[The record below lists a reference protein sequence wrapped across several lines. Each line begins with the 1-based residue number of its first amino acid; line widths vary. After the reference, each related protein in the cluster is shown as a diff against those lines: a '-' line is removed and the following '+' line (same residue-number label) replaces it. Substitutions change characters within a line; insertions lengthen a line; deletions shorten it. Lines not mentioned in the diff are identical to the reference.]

1 MKFGK
6 SPKYFL
12 QLKLIGLSS
21 YGLVLFGFA
30 FVLFAIPTQAAENF
44 SVFSNQ
50 TQGSNKRNSK
60 LKEIKKGKITAQV
73 PQVAI
78 DNTEKEKARAA
89 DQAADEVIPES
100 ISSER
105 NTPNTNNESS
115 SNSLPVNSTDSAS
128 FIVSSNSNSS
138 ESSQGENSPVK
149 VTGLEPEEAEKKAK
163 KELTDLVQMANTNV
177 ETSVASTSDEAKN
190 GSYNADD
197 KISSLSSITYHTNN
211 DALCLE
217 GNGSGKP
224 DGENCKT
231 WLDRNAS
238 EHGKESDSSPL
249 ERKIYQLWEGAK
261 AKISETSYRIWN
273 VAFKAGEIPLDDHG
287 RLNLAGLRKYELNE
301 EATKVAGE
309 LGERSADQALRNT
322 LGPNAPKDGEEVA
335 PPSEALRAI
344 AVNITRAMANA
355 AAAKWA
361 GIQTAKKGIE
371 VITNLDVDAKKY
383 KTEVEKKENS
393 GSVHEKLLNQAA
405 LDVDTEGL
413 SLEDRVA
420 RAEAIKKV
428 DNSVI
433 NPEFEGDKL
442 VSGDPNKEGYDEW
455 AYRATLE
462 QLSNP
467 LSNAREMNHPE
478 GIEISDRQVATAL
491 SVGSDSP
498 EESKDSTQIKMVTT
512 KQQIESYNRQ
522 LEIAARNMEAI
533 SAVSSSFVNTAEKI
547 RSNKLKAGETILTIN
562 DLTPFQKRELN
573 KGVTTIEENPNPKVQ
588 IPNTASQLTFTQ
600 Y

>member
-30 FVLFAIPTQAAENF
+30 FVSFAIPTQAAENF

-273 VAFKAGEIPLDDHG
+273 VALKAGERLRDEHK

-335 PPSEALRAI
+335 PPPEALRAI

-355 AAAKWA
+355 ATAKWA

-393 GSVHEKLLNQAA
+393 GSGYEKLLNQAA
-405 LDVDTEGL
+405 LDVDTSAL

-498 EESKDSTQIKMVTT
+498 EESQNPLKVKMLTT
-512 KQQIESYNRQ
+512 KEQIESYNRQ

-533 SAVSSSFVNTAEKI
+533 SAISSSFVNTGEKI

>member
-12 QLKLIGLSS
+12 QLKLIGLSN
-21 YGLVLFGFA
+21 YGLVFLGFT
-30 FVLFAIPTQAAENF
+30 FVSFAIPTQAAENF

-89 DQAADEVIPES
+89 DQTADEVIPES

-335 PPSEALRAI
+335 PPPEALRAI

-355 AAAKWA
+355 ATAKWA

-393 GSVHEKLLNQAA
+393 GSVYEKILNQAA
-405 LDVDTEGL
+405 LDVDTSAL

-498 EESKDSTQIKMVTT
+498 EESQNPLKVKMLTT
-512 KQQIESYNRQ
+512 KEQIESYNRQ

-533 SAVSSSFVNTAEKI
+533 SAISSSFVNTGEKI

-562 DLTPFQKRELN
+562 DLTPFQKGELN

>member
-224 DGENCKT
+224 DGGNCKT

-273 VAFKAGEIPLDDHG
+273 VALKAGERLRDEHK

-335 PPSEALRAI
+335 PPPEALRAI

-355 AAAKWA
+355 ATAKWA

-393 GSVHEKLLNQAA
+393 GSGYEKLLNQAA

-498 EESKDSTQIKMVTT
+498 EESQNPLKVKMLTT
-512 KQQIESYNRQ
+512 KEQIESYNRQ

-533 SAVSSSFVNTAEKI
+533 SAISSSFVNTGEKI

>member
-1 MKFGK
+1 MNFGK

-30 FVLFAIPTQAAENF
+30 FVSFAIPTQAAENF

-73 PQVAI
+73 AI
-78 DNTEKEKARAA
+78 DKTEKEKERAA

-100 ISSER
+100 ISSEI

-138 ESSQGENSPVK
+138 DSSQGESSPVK

-163 KELTDLVQMANTNV
+163 KELTDLVQIANSNV

-197 KISSLSSITYHTNN
+197 NISSLSSITYHTNN

-217 GNGSGKP
+217 GYGSGKP
-224 DGENCKT
+224 DGANCKT

-249 ERKIYQLWEGAK
+249 ERKIYQLWEATK

-273 VAFKAGEIPLDDHG
+273 IALKKGEKVLDDHG

-301 EATKVAGE
+301 AATKAAGE

-322 LGPNAPKDGEEVA
+322 LGPNAPKDGEAVA
-335 PPSEALRAI
+335 PPPEALRAI

-355 AAAKWA
+355 ATAKWA

-371 VITNLDVDAKKY
+371 VITNLEVDAKKY
-383 KTEVEKKENS
+383 KTEVEKNENS
-393 GSVHEKLLNQAA
+393 ASGEERLSNQAA
-405 LDVDTEGL
+405 LDGETIGL

-420 RAEAIKKV
+420 RAEVIKKL
-428 DNSVI
+428 DNAVI

-455 AYRATLE
+455 AYRATIE

-478 GIEISDRQVATAL
+478 GIEISDSQVATPL

-498 EESKDSTQIKMVTT
+498 EESQNPLKVKMLTT

-522 LEIAARNMEAI
+522 LEIAARNMEVI
-533 SAVSSSFVNTAEKI
+533 SAISSSFVNTSEQI
-547 RSNKLKAGETILTIN
+547 RANKLKAGETILTIN

-588 IPNTASQLTFTQ
+588 IPTTASELTITQ

>member
-30 FVLFAIPTQAAENF
+30 FVSFAIPTQAAENF

-335 PPSEALRAI
+335 PPPEALRAI

-355 AAAKWA
+355 ATAKWA

-371 VITNLDVDAKKY
+371 VITNLDVDAQKY
-383 KTEVEKKENS
+383 KTEVEKRENS
-393 GSVHEKLLNQAA
+393 GSTYEKLLNQAE
-405 LDVDTEGL
+405 LDQETIL
-413 SLEDRVA
+413 SLEERVA

-498 EESKDSTQIKMVTT
+498 EESQNPLKVKMLTT
-512 KQQIESYNRQ
+512 KEQIESYNRQ

-533 SAVSSSFVNTAEKI
+533 SAISSSFVNTGEKI

>member
-30 FVLFAIPTQAAENF
+30 FVSFAIPTQAAENF

-355 AAAKWA
+355 ATAKWA

-371 VITNLDVDAKKY
+371 VITNLDVDAQKY

-393 GSVHEKLLNQAA
+393 ASGEERLLIQAE
-405 LDVDTEGL
+405 LDQETIL
-413 SLEDRVA
+413 SLEERVA

-428 DNSVI
+428 DTSVI

-498 EESKDSTQIKMVTT
+498 EESQNPLKVKMLTT
-512 KQQIESYNRQ
+512 KEQIESYNRQ

-533 SAVSSSFVNTAEKI
+533 SAISSSFVNTGEKI

>member
-30 FVLFAIPTQAAENF
+30 FVSFAIPTQAAENF

-335 PPSEALRAI
+335 PPPEALRAI

-355 AAAKWA
+355 ATAKWA

-371 VITNLDVDAKKY
+371 VITNLDVDAQKY

-393 GSVHEKLLNQAA
+393 ASGEERLLIQAE
-405 LDVDTEGL
+405 LDQETIL
-413 SLEDRVA
+413 SLEERVA

-428 DNSVI
+428 DTSVI

-498 EESKDSTQIKMVTT
+498 EESQNPLKVKMLTT
-512 KQQIESYNRQ
+512 KEQIESYNRQ

-533 SAVSSSFVNTAEKI
+533 SAISSSFVNTGEKI